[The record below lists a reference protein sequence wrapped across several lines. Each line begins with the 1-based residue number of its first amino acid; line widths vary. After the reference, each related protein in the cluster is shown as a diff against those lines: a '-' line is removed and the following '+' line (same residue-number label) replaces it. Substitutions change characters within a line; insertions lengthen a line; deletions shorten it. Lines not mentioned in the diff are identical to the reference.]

1 MNLLKDMAKLKKILL
16 KNQSV
21 QITVIIVMMIIGA
34 FLNTLGV
41 SMIVP
46 LVLIV
51 TEPGIMEHNAI
62 VGTFCNILHIHTER
76 SLLLAVIGGLIA
88 VFIIKGFFLLA
99 EYHIH
104 FKFVHKNQIDMQRRL
119 LKAYLYKPY
128 EYFLDT
134 NFSEILQNITEN
146 IHAAFT
152 IFSHILSFFTEM
164 VVSLFLLITIFLIN
178 PAMTMLVSIV
188 LLLLLLFLAKVIRPV
203 LEREGRTRNKY
214 NGQMSKWLLQAIHG
228 IKEIKIARKEE
239 YFLDNYIYAGKKSME
254 AARKNSILNSTPR
267 ILIESFSVSAMLL
280 GIAIMVLTGSDIKDI
295 LPALAAFAMAAVR
308 LMPSAHRML
317 VYMNEIAYYEP
328 ALDKLVN
335 TFQILN
341 DEESSRAQND
351 RRQGN
356 ISLKKEISIS
366 NVSYHYPNME
376 KNVLADACMRIP
388 VGASVGIVGVSGAG
402 KTTVVDILLGLLKP
416 QEGTV
421 FSDEIDVSDF
431 YEEWLSYIGYIP
443 QMIFMLDDSIRRNV
457 AFGIPDEKIDD
468 EKVWEVLNESQL
480 AEFVHNLP
488 QKLDTQIGE
497 RGVRL
502 SGGQR
507 QRIGIARALYT
518 DPDLLVFDEATSS
531 LDNETE
537 TAMIESINHLH
548 GKKTLIIIA
557 HRLHTIEGCDIVYRI
572 ADGKVIREKNAVS
585 TAIQPA

>member
-1 MNLLKDMAKLKKILL
+1 MNILRDIKKLKGILF

-51 TEPGIMEHNAI
+51 TEPGIMEHNSI
-62 VGTFCNILHIHTER
+62 VRTICGILHIHTEKT
-76 SLLLAVIGGLIA
+76 LLLAVIGGLTAI
-88 VFIIKGFFLLA
+88 FIIKGFFLLA
-99 EYHIH
+99 EYHIQL
-104 FKFVHKNQIDMQRRL
+104 KFVHKNRIDLQRRL

-128 EYFLDT
+128 EYFLNT
-134 NFSEILQNITEN
+134 NFSEILQNLTEN
-146 IHAAFT
+146 INAAFT

-178 PAMTMLVSIV
+178 PVMTILVSIV
-188 LLLLLLFLAKVIRPV
+188 LLLLLLFLAKIIRPI
-203 LEREGRTRNKY
+203 LEREGRTRNAYGGK
-214 NGQMSKWLLQAIHG
+214 MSKWLLQAIHG
-228 IKEIKIARKEE
+228 IKEIKIAGKEE
-239 YFLDNYIYAGKKSME
+239 YFLDNYIEAGKKSIE
-254 AARKNSILNSTPR
+254 AQRKNAILNSTPR

-280 GIAIMVLTGSDIKDI
+280 GIAVMVLTGNDIKDI

-341 DEESSRAQND
+341 NEESKRTQKDNP
-351 RRQGN
+351 QGT
-356 ISLKKEISIS
+356 ISLKKEIVLSKI
-366 NVSYHYPNME
+366 NYHYPNMD
-376 KNVLADACMRIP
+376 KNVLTGACMRIP
-388 VGASVGIVGVSGAG
+388 IGSSVGIIGVSGAG
-402 KTTVVDILLGLLKP
+402 KTTIVDILLGLLKP
-416 QEGTV
+416 QGGTV
-421 FSDEIDVSDF
+421 LADGMDVSAF
-431 YEEWLSYIGYIP
+431 YGEWLSYIGYIP

-457 AFGIPDEKIDD
+457 AFGVLDEKIDD
-468 EKVWEVLNESQL
+468 VKVWEVLEEAQL
-480 AEFVHNLP
+480 AEFVRNLP

-537 TAMIESINHLH
+537 AAMIESINHLH

-572 ADGKVIREKNAVS
+572 VDEKAIREPSSAL
-585 TAIQPA
+585 TAPPPA

>member
-1 MNLLKDMAKLKKILL
+1 MNILKDITKLKKILK
-16 KNQSV
+16 KNQSA
-21 QITVIIVMMIIGA
+21 QITVIIIMMIIGA

-51 TEPGIMEHNAI
+51 TEPGIMEHNTVVRA
-62 VGTFCNILHIHTER
+62 VCGVLHIHTER
-76 SLLLAVIGGLIA
+76 SLLLVVIGGLIA
-88 VFIIKGFFLLA
+88 IFIIKGFFLLA
-99 EYHIH
+99 EYHMQ
-104 FKFVHKNQIDMQRRL
+104 FKFVHKNKLDMQRRL

-146 IHAAFT
+146 INAAFK
-152 IFSHILSFFTEM
+152 IFSHILSFLTEV

-178 PAMTMLVSIV
+178 PVMTILVSIV

-203 LEREGRTRNKY
+203 LEREGRTRSNYGGK
-214 NGQMSKWLLQAIHG
+214 MSKWLLQAIHG
-228 IKEIKIARKEE
+228 IKEIKISGKEE
-239 YFLDNYIYAGKKSME
+239 YFLDNYIDAGKKSME
-254 AARKNSILNSTPR
+254 AERKNTILNSAPR

-317 VYMNEIAYYEP
+317 VYMNELTYYEP

-335 TFQILN
+335 TFQILKE
-341 DEESSRAQND
+341 EESKRVLDINQ
-351 RRQGN
+351 QGN
-356 ISLKKEISIS
+356 ISLNKEIILSKI
-366 NVSYHYPNME
+366 SYHYPNME
-376 KNVLADACMRIP
+376 QNVLTDACMRIP
-388 VGASVGIVGVSGAG
+388 VGASVGIIGMSGAG
-402 KTTVVDILLGLLKP
+402 KTTIVDILLGLLKP
-416 QEGTV
+416 QAGTV
-421 FSDEIDVSDF
+421 LADGVDVSTF
-431 YEEWLSYIGYIP
+431 YGEWLSYIGYIP
-443 QMIFMLDDSIRRNV
+443 QMIFMLDETIRRNV

-468 EKVWEVLNESQL
+468 EKVWEVLEEAQL
-480 AEFVHNLP
+480 AEFVRNLP

-537 TAMIESINHLH
+537 AAMIESINHLH

-557 HRLHTIEGCDIVYRI
+557 HRLHTIKGCDIVYRI
-572 ADGKVIREKNAVS
+572 MDGKVIREKALPL
-585 TAIQPA
+585 Q